1 MEKYVHLKGRLLE
14 ILNCVEKSEITA
26 DVGCDHG
33 RLSVALLQ
41 SGRAKR
47 IYASDIS
54 EPSLKKTRLLR
65 DKCSLEDA
73 MDIRSA
79 DGLSG
84 IAKQP
89 DTIIIAGMG
98 GRLIAEILERGES
111 IAQNASLIIMQPMR
125 GISELRCFLEE
136 KLYKITTE
144 KLCKESGRMYQ
155 IICAKYA
162 GERCEQKCVPAGFYE
177 FGDAMLSDPLL
188 PEYLMRLKNEL
199 NKAISEAKNGSNLLA
214 MRELERIYGMLCE
227 IRA

>member
-41 SGRAKR
+41 SGRTKR

-54 EPSLKKTRLLR
+54 EPSLKKAKLLR
-65 DKCSLEDA
+65 DKCLLEGS

-84 IAKQP
+84 IGEQP

-98 GRLIAEILERGES
+98 GRLITEILERGKH

-136 KLYKITTE
+136 RLYRITTE
-144 KLCKESGRMYQ
+144 KLCRESGRMYQ
-155 IICAKYA
+155 IICAEYA

-177 FGDAMLSDPLL
+177 FGDAMLTDPLL
-188 PEYLMRLKNEL
+188 PEYLMRLKNEF
-199 NKAISEAKNGSNLLA
+199 NKAISEAQNGSNASSL
-214 MRELERIYGMLCE
+214 RGLERIYDMLCE
-227 IRA
+227 IRV